1 MPELQR
7 IVKRDKTAGGKWLEL
22 ENIEYIDHNGNHRT
36 WECAGRVNSRG
47 AVMMIAQL
55 KPSNQLVLIRQFR
68 PPAGCFVIEF
78 PAGLI
83 DDGESPVETAV
94 RELYEETGLTG
105 EVSQV
110 ISPALNSPGLSGE
123 SITAVLMT
131 IDENDPANISPSP
144 DLEDSEDIETF
155 LVSPDDLSDFITQS
169 ELGGCIIDAK
179 VMAFITG
186 MSLGTGSKQQQ

>member
-1 MPELQR
+1 MPKLQR
-7 IVKRDKTAGGKWLEL
+7 ITKRNKTAGGKWLEL
-22 ENIEYIDHNGNHRT
+22 ENIEYIDHNGNTRN

-55 KPSNQLVLIRQFR
+55 KPSDQLVLIRQFR
-68 PPAGCFVIEF
+68 PPAGCVVVEF

-83 DDGESPVETAV
+83 DDRESPTETAI

-105 EVSQV
+105 EVTQV

-123 SITAVLMT
+123 SITTVLMAV
-131 IDENDPANISPSP
+131 DENAPVNQSPSP
-144 DLEDSEDIETF
+144 EMEESEDIETF
-155 LVSPDDLSDFITQS
+155 LVSPADLPDFITQS
-169 ELGGCIIDAK
+169 ELDGCMIDAK

-186 MSLGTGSKQQQ
+186 MSLGTGMKHNQ

>member
-1 MPELQR
+1 MSQLQH
-7 IVKRDKTAGGKWLEL
+7 ITKRTRTAGGKWLEL
-22 ENIEYIDHNGNHRT
+22 ENIEYIDHNGNTRS

-47 AVMMIAQL
+47 AVMMIVQL
-55 KPSNQLVLIRQFR
+55 KPSDRLVLIRQFR

-83 DDGESPVETAV
+83 DDSESPTDTAV

-123 SITAVLMT
+123 SITTVLMT
-131 IDENDPANISPSP
+131 VDENEPFNQSPAPE
-144 DLEDSEDIETF
+144 LEDSEDIETF
-155 LVSPDDLSDFITQS
+155 LVSPGNLADFITQS
-169 ELGGCIIDAK
+169 ELDGCMIDAK

-186 MSLGTGSKQQQ
+186 MSLGTGLK